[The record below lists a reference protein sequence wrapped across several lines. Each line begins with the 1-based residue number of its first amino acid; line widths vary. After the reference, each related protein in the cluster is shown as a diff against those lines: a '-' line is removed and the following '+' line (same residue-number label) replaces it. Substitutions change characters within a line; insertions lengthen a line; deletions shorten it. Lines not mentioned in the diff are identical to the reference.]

1 MGILSWVILGAIAG
15 WLASMIMKTNAQQG
29 WLGNIVV
36 GIVGAVVGGWIA
48 GFFNMGGVDG
58 FNLGSLLVAL
68 VGSVVVLAIYKML
81 TGKSVA

>member
-1 MGILSWVILGAIAG
+1 
-15 WLASMIMKTNAQQG
+15 MIMKTNAQQG